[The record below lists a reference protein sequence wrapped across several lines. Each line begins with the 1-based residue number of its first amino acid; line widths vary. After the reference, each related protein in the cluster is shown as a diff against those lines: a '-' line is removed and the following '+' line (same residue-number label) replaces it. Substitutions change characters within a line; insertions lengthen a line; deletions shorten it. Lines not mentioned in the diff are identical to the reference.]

1 MNNQQPTKQQLL
13 EKLAQTQKNLHDL
26 KNFFESQKNV
36 EGSPLSNDMI
46 YDACFWLKT
55 SDNWSL
61 EIVKIINR
69 NL

>member
-1 MNNQQPTKQQLL
+1 MNNQQPKQQLL
-13 EKLAQTQKNLHDL
+13 DKLAQTQKNLQEL

-36 EGSPLSNDMI
+36 KGSPLTNDMI

-55 SDNWSL
+55 SNNWSL
-61 EIVKIINR
+61 EIGKIINR